1 MRLNLKCRYDNDDDN
16 LGRKKS
22 DEDYKNTPVPR
33 MKGLSRVV
41 TLLQKQVKDSEERI
55 LKMLESKMDSNNA
68 HGAGSGDDSGNE
80 DSPRGGFE

>member
-1 MRLNLKCRYDNDDDN
+1 
-16 LGRKKS
+16 
-22 DEDYKNTPVPR
+22 

-41 TLLQKQVKDSEERI
+41 TLLQKQVKDSEDRI

-68 HGAGSGDDSGNE
+68 HGAAGSGDNSGNE

>member
-1 MRLNLKCRYDNDDDN
+1 MKCRYDNDDDN

-41 TLLQKQVKDSEERI
+41 TLLQKQVKDSEDRI

-68 HGAGSGDDSGNE
+68 HGAAGSGDNSGNE